1 MRKPWLLFL
10 LPLFIQPAHIISTE
24 KVSKSTLLEQYQF
37 SPQNYGLYYKDILKN
52 PAVYQDLLVY
62 QDRELTKPAGLIKK
76 DQVFKTQSFD
86 VNNAG
91 VPVFELSNHTFVQAD
106 SNLIYD
112 DQVYSVKKM
121 EARFWTKPGFTMYES
136 PYVIGVK
143 TKKSSIDAY
152 KEVFIEE
159 IADTANGTYAKIKG
173 DGWIL
178 LDFLSDQDTRIDQV
192 QQLLNEKYNLPNVS
206 IYVKQLDTGQ
216 TAGIQEDKKMYAAS
230 VLKLAFLYASQE
242 GIHQGHVKENQS
254 LKYIKEVN
262 DAVGAYDPEGSG
274 SLPKE
279 ADNKEYTLSDV
290 INRVAKESDNV
301 GSNLL
306 NYYIAKQSD
315 KDFQANLMKLAGEKW
330 DVEERDASSKM
341 AGQLMEAIYRQNG
354 RVIDS
359 LSQTNFDDQ
368 RISKN
373 IPDKVAH
380 KIGDADDF
388 RHDVAIVYAKTPFIL
403 SIFTEHA
410 SYEDITAIADLVYGV
425 YK

>member
-1 MRKPWLLFL
+1 M
-10 LPLFIQPAHIISTE
+10 
-24 KVSKSTLLEQYQF
+24 
-37 SPQNYGLYYKDILKN
+37 
-52 PAVYQDLLVY
+52 
-62 QDRELTKPAGLIKK
+62 
-76 DQVFKTQSFD
+76 
-86 VNNAG
+86 
-91 VPVFELSNHTFVQAD
+91 
-106 SNLIYD
+106 
-112 DQVYSVKKM
+112 
-121 EARFWTKPGFTMYES
+121 
-136 PYVIGVK
+136 
-143 TKKSSIDAY
+143 
-152 KEVFIEE
+152 
-159 IADTANGTYAKIKG
+159 
-173 DGWIL
+173 
-178 LDFLSDQDTRIDQV
+178 
-192 QQLLNEKYNLPNVS
+192 
-206 IYVKQLDTGQ
+206 
-216 TAGIQEDKKMYAAS
+216 
-230 VLKLAFLYASQE
+230 
-242 GIHQGHVKENQS
+242 
-254 LKYIKEVN
+254 
-262 DAVGAYDPEGSG
+262 
-274 SLPKE
+274 
-279 ADNKEYTLSDV
+279 